1 MVPKRWDFE
10 SVGSGQKNK
19 MTRSGAVNQE
29 TRMVELEDH
38 IRALWENAKK
48 ELRKEI
54 KQSTIETRNVI
65 LKELRSM
72 FGVGILDKGK
82 GVAEE
87 SIEGAE
93 NSAIS
98 MGLHAVSLGGKGIL
112 PSTKGPGVVIT
123 KDHNSTRSIV
133 DNGGMFKFM
142 PKIKLVSFD
151 GKEPRAS
158 LWKRIEYFEIY
169 RIVREQRIVVAS
181 LFLMDRANSWY
192 HN

>member
-10 SVGSGQKNK
+10 YVSSGQKNK
-19 MTRSGAVNQE
+19 MTRSGAVNLG

-48 ELRKEI
+48 DKKELRKEI
-54 KQSTIETRNVI
+54 KQSAIETRNII

-72 FGVGILDKGK
+72 FGVGILDRGK

-98 MGLHAVSLGGKGIL
+98 MGLHAAGLGGKGIL
-112 PSTKGPGVVIT
+112 PSTKGPGVVIM
-123 KDHNSTRSIV
+123 KDHNSTGSIAFV
-133 DNGGMFKFM
+133 YG
-142 PKIKLVSFD
+142 
-151 GKEPRAS
+151 
-158 LWKRIEYFEIY
+158 
-169 RIVREQRIVVAS
+169 
-181 LFLMDRANSWY
+181 LFTEFWLLE
-192 HN
+192 